1 MNESILMMPHQT
13 QNINS
18 IEIIKSKQVETQ
30 QFKSTIT
37 EKKNLLEELNSG
49 FMQSEERI
57 SELREKSVK
66 ILKYGKQGVKKK
78 KNEEK

>member
-78 KNEEK
+78 KK